1 MGGYPVS
8 RAHNQQSVNSRQRL
22 AQSSTLVLAAA
33 VAFSV
38 LFHVGSLVGLQ
49 QAFPAWNKSD
59 PKPNTTS
66 IRFKLP
72 PAPDQSVQ
80 RILENKQSKTEA
92 PDKATYLSETNHRT
106 DRETRVE
113 RDSSHR
119 PGAEVGPRGNTL
131 QQPKQ
136 INPQTTDAR
145 NKEAASRPRQKSE
158 IAALMPSANELL
170 GRMNAGYQDFID
182 ESIDLGEAVDINTAE
197 YRYVGYFSSMRKSIE
212 LVWNYPYEAAMKG
225 IEGKV
230 LLAFSIEP
238 DGKASRIKVI
248 ESSGHKLLD
257 DAIVKAIKLASPF
270 APLPE
275 NFEQER
281 LTIKGAFHYRLN
293 SLMGAH

>member
-1 MGGYPVS
+1 MGGYPVLH
-8 RAHNQQSVNSRQRL
+8 AHNQQSVNSRQRL

-33 VAFSV
+33 VVFSV

-59 PKPNTTS
+59 QKPNTTS

-113 RDSSHR
+113 RDASHR

-131 QQPKQ
+131 QRPKQ
-136 INPQTTDAR
+136 INPQTTNVR
-145 NKEAASRPRQKSE
+145 NKEAASRSRKKSD

-212 LVWNYPYEAAMKG
+212 LVWNYPYESPTG
-225 IEGKV
+225 TTFS
-230 LLAFSIEP
+230 LA
-238 DGKASRIKVI
+238 R
-248 ESSGHKLLD
+248 
-257 DAIVKAIKLASPF
+257 
-270 APLPE
+270 
-275 NFEQER
+275 ER
-281 LTIKGAFHYRLN
+281 N
-293 SLMGAH
+293 